1 MIMEKRIE
9 LLMPAGDLIRLKAA
23 LLYGADAVFIG
34 GKSFSLRAKASNF
47 TLKDIEEGVKFAHSL
62 NKKVYVTVN
71 IIPHEDDLNNIEEYL
86 KSLDDI
92 NVDAIIVSSLAI
104 ISIVK
109 KLKSNFAI
117 CVLSKTK

>member
-1 MIMEKRIE
+1 MEKRIE

-62 NKKVYVTVN
+62 NKKERTVYA
-71 IIPHEDDLNNIEEYL
+71 LNQ
-86 KSLDDI
+86 
-92 NVDAIIVSSLAI
+92 
-104 ISIVK
+104 K
-109 KLKSNFAI
+109 KHGNRHAFLTSA
-117 CVLSKTK
+117 C